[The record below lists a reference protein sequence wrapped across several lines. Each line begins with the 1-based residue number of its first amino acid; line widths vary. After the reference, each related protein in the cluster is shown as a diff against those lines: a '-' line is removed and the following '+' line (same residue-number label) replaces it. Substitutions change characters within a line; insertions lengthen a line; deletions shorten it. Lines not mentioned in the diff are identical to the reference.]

1 LLINRIFR
9 FCYFQVLANNDSD
22 NLLSTRDNDF
32 YRLLRILKFDKRI
45 LIKIYDK
52 LLKLIK
58 QLIFNQRNKFFAK
71 IINNLLL
78 IVATHKLILA
88 NF

>member
-1 LLINRIFR
+1 MLINRIVK
-9 FCYFQVLANNDSD
+9 FCYFQILANNDND
-22 NLLSTRDNDF
+22 NLLLTKNNDF

-52 LLKLIK
+52 LLKLIE

>member
-1 LLINRIFR
+1 LLINRIVK
-9 FCYFQVLANNDSD
+9 FCYFQILANNDND
-22 NLLSTRDNDF
+22 NLLLTKNNDF

-52 LLKLIK
+52 LLKLIE